1 MDVPLPAT
9 RREILTLSVEV
20 SLLDFVIH
28 AKGVQVLGD
37 SNADRTRRR
46 EPMNTHSYLTK
57 LIPHSIKEGPIFLI
71 KDHLKI
77 K

>member
-9 RREILTLSVEV
+9 RREVLALTVKV

-28 AKGVQVLGD
+28 AKGIQVLGD
-37 SNADRTRRR
+37 SNVDRTRRR
-46 EPMNTHSYLTK
+46 EPMNTNTYLTK

-71 KDHLKI
+71 
-77 K
+77 